1 MFLFAGDSAA
11 DDDEDVDGNDEIQG
25 FRFAKLRYRQA
36 FVLSPS
42 ITICFKWFVVI
53 ILYFFLLH
61 GWFKLLITNVNLSRQ
76 IWQF

>member
-1 MFLFAGDSAA
+1 MVLFAGDSAA

-42 ITICFKWFVVI
+42 ITICFRCLPMLKW
-53 ILYFFLLH
+53 
-61 GWFKLLITNVNLSRQ
+61 NSE
-76 IWQF
+76 